1 MFLINYMSDNNV
13 NIINYENTLIDK
25 YESWESQ
32 LNDREAAIQQKE
44 AELGI
49 DEGAEESNGED

>member
-1 MFLINYMSDNNV
+1 M
-13 NIINYENTLIDK
+13 NIINYENALVDK

-49 DEGAEESNGED
+49 DEGAEESDGED

>member
-13 NIINYENTLIDK
+13 NIINYENALVDK

-49 DEGAEESNGED
+49 DEGAEESDGED